1 MFSKRIGIDLG
12 TANTLVYVGGQGVV
26 LNEPTVVAV
35 RADNNKVVAV
45 GLEAKE
51 MLGRTPGN
59 IVASRPLKDG
69 VIADYQVTESML
81 EYFIQKV
88 SGKSRLIKPEVMVC
102 IPSGVTQVE
111 KRAVLDATHSAGAR
125 AVYLIEEPLA
135 AAIGAKIPIAAASGH
150 MILDSGGGTTDVAVI
165 SLGGIVN
172 HASARVGGDA
182 LQDAIA
188 NYIRKKFGIIIGER
202 FSEDIKI
209 KIGNAIPVKGSE
221 KKMEIRGRDN
231 VSGLPRQEEI
241 TEEQVFEAIEP
252 ILKKIISAIREVF
265 EKTPPELSSDIIE
278 KGIVLTGGTMLL
290 RNFDKYVTRETGV
303 PAYVAED
310 PLYCVVRGTGVA
322 IENLELYKKSINSN

>member
-1 MFSKRIGIDLG
+1 VFSKRIGIDLG
-12 TANTLVYVGGQGVV
+12 TANTLVYLGGQGVV

-35 RADNNKVVAV
+35 RADDNKVVAV

-88 SGKSRLIKPEVMVC
+88 TGKSRLIKPEVMVC

-111 KRAVLDATHSAGAR
+111 KRAVLEAAHSAGAR

-135 AAIGAKIPIAAASGH
+135 AAIGAKIPIAQASGH

-165 SLGGIVN
+165 SLGGIVD
-172 HASARVGGDA
+172 HASVRLGGDA
-182 LQDAIA
+182 LQEAVA
-188 NYIRKKFGIIIGER
+188 NYIRKNYGILIGER
-202 FSEDIKI
+202 SSEDIKI
-209 KIGNAIPVKGSE
+209 KLGNAIPSKNSD
-221 KKMEIRGRDN
+221 KKMEVRGRDT

-241 TEEQVFEAIEP
+241 TEEAVFEAIEP
-252 ILKKIISAIREVF
+252 VLKKMVAAIREVF

-278 KGIVLTGGTMLL
+278 KGIVLTGGTVLL
-290 RNFDKYVTRETGV
+290 RNFDKYITRETGV

-310 PLYCVVRGTGVA
+310 PLFCVVRGTGVA
-322 IENLELYKKSINSN
+322 IENLELYKKSINKN

>member
-1 MFSKRIGIDLG
+1 VFSKRIGIDLG
-12 TANTLVYVGGQGVV
+12 TANTLVYLGGQGVV

-35 RADNNKVVAV
+35 RADDNKVVAV

-81 EYFIQKV
+81 RYFIEKV
-88 SGKSRLIKPEVMVC
+88 TGKSRLIKPEVMVC

-135 AAIGAKIPIAAASGH
+135 AAIGAKVPIAQASGH

-172 HASARVGGDA
+172 HASIRIGGDA
-182 LQDAIA
+182 IQEAIA
-188 NYIRKKFGIIIGER
+188 NYVRKKFGILIGER

-209 KIGNAIPVKGSE
+209 KLGNAIPSKNSE
-221 KKMEIRGRDN
+221 KKMEVRGRDS
-231 VSGLPRQEEI
+231 VSGLPQQEEVS
-241 TEEQVFEAIEP
+241 EENVFEAIEP
-252 ILKKIISAIREVF
+252 VLKRMVAAIREVF

-278 KGIVLTGGTMLL
+278 KGIVLTGGTVLL
-290 RNFDKYVTRETGV
+290 RNFDKYITRETGV
-303 PAYVAED
+303 PAYIAED
-310 PLYCVVRGTGVA
+310 PLLCVVRGTGVA
-322 IENLELYKKSINSN
+322 IENLELYKKSINKN